1 MFQSVY
7 MYIVANFSIT
17 VQHHYAW

>member
-7 MYIVANFSIT
+7 MYIVANLSIT